1 MHLLAHCLPCVVLCC
16 VMYFD
21 IYQFLQCCLGLR
33 RSWLR
38 RLCLAGSLPVFPV
51 AAVGFLDRLFNLRY
65 VCSSL
70 PYC

>member
-1 MHLLAHCLPCVVLCC
+1 MHLLSHCLPCVVLCDVFC
-16 VMYFD
+16 
-21 IYQFLQCCLGLR
+21 IYQILLCCLDLR
-33 RSWLR
+33 RSWPR
-38 RLCLAGSLPVFPV
+38 RLCLAGSLPVLPV